1 MLHLLIYL
9 SALSLMAGADE
20 YRSFSASSV
29 LDISSCPITFYGQTY
44 EQIYVSFTSENVSI
58 CFNDFYN
65 PQTTG
70 DCVVGPKAK
79 IDSVYFTISP
89 SDPSSEYILIS
100 AIPTIKNHLQCLLL
114 FTFIL
119 DQMTMVFDAHV
130 SGTTVDSWNVT
141 GSTFADISGCRY
153 SGNVYKPGTSVLL
166 SSSGT
171 CLNVSCNETA
181 VLSTQVLTGNSKLKK
196 SSPLTLHRAGIASV
210 IARACLL
217 DTTTTPTVTSPTV
230 SIETITDSTIPTV
243 SIETITDSTIPTV
256 SIETIT
262 ESTIPTVTIDTI
274 TDSTIPTVSIET
286 ITESTIPTVTIDTIT
301 DSTIPTV
308 SIETITDSTSP
319 TVTTDTIPDST
330 TPTCTVTGSTV
341 IDFNGQVNS
350 VQDRCVY
357 SLVSDDNIPD
367 FLVLGN
373 FQERRR
379 KGVSFLE
386 SVKLRLDGSGVLI
399 HLEQG
404 GRVQLDDTTLT
415 LNSSTQLV
423 HGVELSKD
431 QTGVTVK
438 VSLSNYTTSVFFD
451 GYTAQI
457 SLTGPGLPSH
467 LSGLCGNSSSSLSEL
482 RLPNYSVSGCEIQ
495 YNDTAD
501 STINC
506 TTMTERCNLLK
517 EAPFTTC
524 NSLND
529 PQPYVTACTNTLCKY
544 PAVDGLSCQFLKAY
558 SRACN
563 LQNNETVGDWW
574 TKAGCSAPQAF
585 CQDRTCS
592 PHEFCGEKTDGGE
605 TRCFCRALF
614 ASKYTSTHS
623 LGGPTICS
631 QDSASLSLVGCLLE
645 DKGIDY
651 STLHLNDQTCR
662 GHMDQQTHMVT
673 FSFNNSNTCGA
684 VVTTNNSQV
693 IYKNAITNQ
702 NSSSDII
709 TRHDQIYI
717 DFSCVETKPDIK
729 TMSFSIKDSSV
740 IQHITS
746 GAWSYTLTMKAYTNA
761 KRTQAVEPS
770 TEVQLDQ
777 RIWVELKTDGLDDS
791 LVAVVTDSC
800 WATSEPSPSGSLRYD
815 LIINGCANP
824 TDQTV
829 KVEGNGLGTSNYFT
843 FNMFQ
848 FTGKSGDIYLH
859 CKLQLCVKENNDC
872 VPVCNAASRRRRSLR
887 SKYEAAAFI
896 TMAWTN

>member
-1 MLHLLIYL
+1 MLHPLIYL
-9 SALSLMAGADE
+9 SALSLLAGADE

-44 EQIYVSFTSENVSI
+44 EQIYVNFTSENVSV

-65 PQTTG
+65 PQTRG

-79 IDSVYFTISP
+79 IDFVYFTIIP
-89 SDPSSEYILIS
+89 STPKEELNFIS
-100 AIPTIKNHLQCLLL
+100 NVPTIKNPLQCSVGLGVDHSG
-114 FTFIL
+114 TS
-119 DQMTMVFDAHV
+119 VFDAQV

-141 GSTFADISGCRY
+141 DSTFADISGCRY
-153 SGNVYKPGTSVLL
+153 SGNVYKPDTSVLL

-181 VLSTQVLTGNSKLKK
+181 VLSTQVLTGNS
-196 SSPLTLHRAGIASV
+196 
-210 IARACLL
+210 
-217 DTTTTPTVTSPTV
+217 
-230 SIETITDSTIPTV
+230 
-243 SIETITDSTIPTV
+243 
-256 SIETIT
+256 
-262 ESTIPTVTIDTI
+262 
-274 TDSTIPTVSIET
+274 
-286 ITESTIPTVTIDTIT
+286 
-301 DSTIPTV
+301 
-308 SIETITDSTSP
+308 
-319 TVTTDTIPDST
+319 
-330 TPTCTVTGSTV
+330 
-341 IDFNGQVNS
+341 N
-350 VQDRCVY
+350 
-357 SLVSDDNIPD
+357 
-367 FLVLGN
+367 
-373 FQERRR
+373 
-379 KGVSFLE
+379 
-386 SVKLRLDGSGVLI
+386 
-399 HLEQG
+399 
-404 GRVQLDDTTLT
+404 
-415 LNSSTQLV
+415 
-423 HGVELSKD
+423 
-431 QTGVTVK
+431 
-438 VSLSNYTTSVFFD
+438 
-451 GYTAQI
+451 
-457 SLTGPGLPSH
+457 
-467 LSGLCGNSSSSLSEL
+467 
-482 RLPNYSVSGCEIQ
+482 CEIQ

-524 NSLND
+524 NSLID

-623 LGGPTICS
+623 LGGPTVCS

>member
-1 MLHLLIYL
+1 MSNCVFQLFISRLSSSNMLHLLIYL

-119 DQMTMVFDAHV
+119 DQMTMTNIYLANFGTQTAVYLSTSLSDPVVFDAHV

-181 VLSTQVLTGNSKLKK
+181 VLSTQVLTGNSN
-196 SSPLTLHRAGIASV
+196 
-210 IARACLL
+210 
-217 DTTTTPTVTSPTV
+217 
-230 SIETITDSTIPTV
+230 
-243 SIETITDSTIPTV
+243 
-256 SIETIT
+256 
-262 ESTIPTVTIDTI
+262 
-274 TDSTIPTVSIET
+274 
-286 ITESTIPTVTIDTIT
+286 
-301 DSTIPTV
+301 
-308 SIETITDSTSP
+308 P